1 MVFLLVSQ
9 IQYVGFHSD
18 MVLDF
23 INRQARADMSE
34 AVSGQQSVQRHIV
47 SHRPMKHVQV
57 CCVPLLK
64 RDCVG
69 HLWWGFSRACMIFR
83 LM

>member
-1 MVFLLVSQ
+1 MVFLFVSQ

-18 MVLDF
+18 TVLDF
-23 INRQARADMSE
+23 INRQARGDTSE

-57 CCVPLLK
+57 CCLALLQWHCV
-64 RDCVG
+64 RDV
-69 HLWWGFSRACMIFR
+69 WWGS
-83 LM
+83 L